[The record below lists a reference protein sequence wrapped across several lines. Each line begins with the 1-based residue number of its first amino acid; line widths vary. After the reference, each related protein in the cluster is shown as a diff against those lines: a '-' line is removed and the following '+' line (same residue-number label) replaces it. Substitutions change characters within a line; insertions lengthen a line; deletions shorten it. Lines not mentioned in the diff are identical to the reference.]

1 MRINTNITAIM
12 ANSHLQKNDNA
23 LGKSLERL
31 SSGLKLNRSADN
43 SAGMAISAKMR
54 AQIKGLDQ
62 ANNNASD
69 GVSVIQSAEGAL
81 GEVHSML
88 QRMRE
93 LAVQG
98 ANGTNTDED
107 RDAIQKEM
115 EALQEEIDR
124 IGTDTEFNNR
134 PLLDGTWDRRRYP
147 DTVGVNVTEIS
158 NSVQAGDYKLTI
170 IQGAEQATT
179 TLTAT
184 NTTANLTDKVGAK
197 GKIVIN
203 GYDIPIKEDDTK
215 ADVLAKITEA
225 ADRLNL
231 EVEFQN
237 NYQSIKLTS
246 YEYGSEQEIMVYC
259 EDESYV
265 PAFGLSSNNTNY
277 SDEAKITLTGNTT
290 GNTTASG
297 TISINVRNKD
307 TNQVE
312 TVNIPIN
319 AGDTKEDILKNITT
333 QIDTLNATEQKINI
347 NYDKDNITFTSYEGN
362 ASAIPGNGS
371 KYEVSVTCT
380 NCLVPAQDGKI
391 QEMFGFPIE
400 KETVQGKNMEADFTI
415 NGDRVGFSNTA
426 ILSAQG
432 NKLTITDQGGFRME
446 YEIENGV
453 LGEVGV
459 EVMDIG
465 TMTIHV
471 GANEGQI
478 IDVCIPEVSKEALGL
493 TYLNCRSQFGC
504 EKAISLLDDAISKIS
519 SIRSSLGAYQNRM
532 DTAMSSLS
540 VTHENM
546 TAAISRLEDT
556 DMSSEMTEYTKYT
569 VLQQAATAM
578 VAQANERPQT
588 VLQLL
593 Q

>member
-1 MRINTNITAIM
+1 MR
-12 ANSHLQKNDNA
+12 
-23 LGKSLERL
+23 
-31 SSGLKLNRSADN
+31 
-43 SAGMAISAKMR
+43 
-54 AQIKGLDQ
+54 
-62 ANNNASD
+62 
-69 GVSVIQSAEGAL
+69 
-81 GEVHSML
+81 
-88 QRMRE
+88 
-93 LAVQG
+93 
-98 ANGTNTDED
+98 
-107 RDAIQKEM
+107 
-115 EALQEEIDR
+115 
-124 IGTDTEFNNR
+124 
-134 PLLDGTWDRRRYP
+134 
-147 DTVGVNVTEIS
+147 NV
-158 NSVQAGDYKLTI
+158 
-170 IQGAEQATT
+170 
-179 TLTAT
+179 
-184 NTTANLTDKVGAK
+184 
-197 GKIVIN
+197 
-203 GYDIPIKEDDTK
+203 
-215 ADVLAKITEA
+215 
-225 ADRLNL
+225 
-231 EVEFQN
+231 
-237 NYQSIKLTS
+237 
-246 YEYGSEQEIMVYC
+246 
-259 EDESYV
+259 
-265 PAFGLSSNNTNY
+265 
-277 SDEAKITLTGNTT
+277 
-290 GNTTASG
+290 
-297 TISINVRNKD
+297 
-307 TNQVE
+307 
-312 TVNIPIN
+312 
-319 AGDTKEDILKNITT
+319 
-333 QIDTLNATEQKINI
+333 

-400 KETVQGKNMEADFTI
+400 KETVQGENMKADFTI